1 MIRKEIEDLKDLM
14 DDMECAV
21 DYAGDILK
29 KHQNNPYIA
38 YGIYIEKMSAFCGR
52 LDLIT
57 FDLHQYKTIEQ

>member
-14 DDMECAV
+14 DDMEDSIRDSA
-21 DYAGDILK
+21 DILK

-38 YGIYIEKMSAFCGR
+38 YGIYLEKISVFCNR
-52 LDLIT
+52 LDKIT